1 MRRKGGI
8 RKESRRKDSQHW
20 GYMKKIETYLKNLMS
35 VFLQSSKKVVPKHQ
49 DNVST
54 RSHSLLNKNLSAE
67 YGICPYRL
75 SEGEAT
81 KAPEPIH
88 AIASALCYL
97 CH

>member
-1 MRRKGGI
+1 
-8 RKESRRKDSQHW
+8 
-20 GYMKKIETYLKNLMS
+20 MKKIETYLKNLMS
-35 VFLQSSKKVVPKHQ
+35 VFLQSSKKVVPKQQ

-54 RSHSLLNKNLSAE
+54 RSHSLLNKTLSAE

-97 CH
+97 LELCH